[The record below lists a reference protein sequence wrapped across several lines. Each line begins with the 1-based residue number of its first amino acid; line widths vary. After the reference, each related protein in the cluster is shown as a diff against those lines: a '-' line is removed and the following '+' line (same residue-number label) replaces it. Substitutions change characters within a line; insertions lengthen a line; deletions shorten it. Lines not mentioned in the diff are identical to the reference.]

1 MSTIKKIT
9 DKLSED
15 SIQFLSSINISLSDL
30 LGYLII
36 LFVIAYVVQFRVKF
50 NEITESNDGK
60 QEIIETKRS
69 IPREL
74 RNSVIISELPIVPYS
89 WWNIFKLD

>member
-1 MSTIKKIT
+1 MSSIKKIT

-15 SIQFLSSINISLSDL
+15 SIQFLSSINVSLSDL

-69 IPREL
+69 ISREL

>member
-1 MSTIKKIT
+1 MSTIKNFIDKI
-9 DKLSED
+9 SEE
-15 SIQFLSSINISLSDL
+15 SINLLSSVNISLPDL

-36 LFVIAYVVQFRVKF
+36 LFIIAYVVQFRVKF

-60 QEIIETKRS
+60 QEIIETKLN

-74 RNSVIISELPIVPYS
+74 RNSVIITDLPIIPYS

>member
-1 MSTIKKIT
+1 MSSIKKIT

-15 SIQFLSSINISLSDL
+15 SIQFLSSINVSLSEL

-69 IPREL
+69 ISREL